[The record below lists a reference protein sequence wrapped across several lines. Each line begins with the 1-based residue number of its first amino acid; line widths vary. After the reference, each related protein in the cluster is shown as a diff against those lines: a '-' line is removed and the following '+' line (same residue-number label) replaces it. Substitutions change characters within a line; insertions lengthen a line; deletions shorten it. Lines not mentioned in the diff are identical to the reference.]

1 MLELYQKADS
11 ILIPVMPSIIDF
23 HAIEGFLEDFMRPI
37 RHRRDKK
44 RIAIVANRVR
54 FQTKA
59 YQKLVELAEHYNIPI
74 IGSLRDT
81 QNYSIA
87 MESGLGICEL
97 NSNSSEKDKK
107 QWQTILR
114 WLQEEIPEKRIKPE
128 VPAPAPEQPKWAP
141 QLNSLVAS

>member
-1 MLELYQKADS
+1 
-11 ILIPVMPSIIDF
+11 MPSIIDF
-23 HAIEGFLEDFMRPI
+23 QAIESFLEDFMRPI
-37 RHRRDKK
+37 RLRRDKK

-59 YQKLVELAEHYNIPI
+59 YKALVELAERYNIPI

-97 NSNSSEKDKK
+97 TSSSSEKDKK
-107 QWQTILR
+107 QWQTIIR
-114 WLQEEIPEKRIKPE
+114 WLQEEIPAKAMEKKKSAIAAK
-128 VPAPAPEQPKWAP
+128 QTQWAP